1 METLPEHGTTLVAD
15 VFDMLVIDN
24 DGNVILEDVLTAAN
38 ISGQTESNDVR
49 GGQGNGLFAVLHNSK
64 ELEIT
69 MNSPTFNLQSLAM
82 HMGSDISDGTGV
94 AYAAPE
100 THSVVDGKVKLKK
113 TPLGKDTVKIKAAGK
128 LISDFTLS
136 DSEVTFTSGVEDG
149 SQVRVLTYQY
159 ESPASTQTVHI
170 PANRFPKNV
179 KIVMTTME
187 MTRDENP
194 ICHIQFVFEEVK
206 PSANF
211 TIDTSSERQA
221 ATRENTFRV
230 LKPQDSDNL
239 GKMLRIP
246 LTEDPTP

>member
-15 VFDMLVIDN
+15 VFDMLVIDK

-64 ELEIT
+64 EIEIT
-69 MNSPTFNLQSLAM
+69 QNSPVFNLQSLAM
-82 HMGSDISDGTGV
+82 HMGSDISTGKGD

-100 THSVVDGKVKLKK
+100 THTVVDGKIKLKK
-113 TPLGKDTVKIKAAGK
+113 TPLSNDTVKIKVAGK
-128 LISDFTLS
+128 PVTDFTVS
-136 DSEVTFTSGVEDG
+136 GSEVTFTSNVEDG
-149 SQVRVLTYQY
+149 DRVRVLTYKY
-159 ESPASTQTVHI
+159 ESPAGTQTVYI
-170 PANRFPKNV
+170 PANKFPQNV

-194 ICHIQFVFEEVK
+194 IGYLQFEFEEVK

-211 TIDTSSERQA
+211 TIDTASERQA

-230 LKPQDSDNL
+230 LKPQDSANL
-239 GKMLRIP
+239 GVLKRIP
-246 LTEDPTP
+246 ITEDPTP